1 MTNSDDASAVE
12 QAVGQE
18 VGQAADNTAVE
29 QAATADDTAAV
40 QQSKVDTEG
49 GGDGGA
55 IDKTGLLGTA
65 DADKEG
71 AEKPAEDDK
80 SEDKAVEYGDFKIA
94 EQLQVDDETLS
105 LAKDT
110 FKEMGL
116 TQEQAQKLIDL
127 QNSLALKQD
136 ATLTKTVEAE
146 TQKLIGKWE
155 AAVRADEELGG
166 ADLGEK
172 MKIARSAATKLGC
185 EDALMVISE
194 ARLSNNPAI
203 LRLLY
208 RAGMALSEGA
218 YVQGSVVGEKDLVSI
233 LYDKSNMK

>member
-12 QAVGQE
+12 QAVGQA
-18 VGQAADNTAVE
+18 VGQAADNTTVG

-40 QQSKVDTEG
+40 QQSKVDTGG
-49 GGDGGA
+49 GGDGDA
-55 IDKTGLLGTA
+55 VDKAGLLGTA
-65 DADKEG
+65 DANKEG
-71 AEKPAEDDK
+71 AEKPAGDGK
-80 SEDKAVEYGDFKIA
+80 PEDKAVEYGDFKIA
-94 EQLQVDDETLS
+94 EQLQVDEETMA
-105 LAKDT
+105 LAKDI

-127 QNSLALKQD
+127 QNNLALKQD

-146 TQKLIGKWE
+146 TQKLIDKWE

-194 ARLSNNPAI
+194 ARLSSNPAI

-218 YVQGSVVGEKDLVSI
+218 YVQGSVAGEKDLVSI

>member
-12 QAVGQE
+12 QEVGQA
-18 VGQAADNTAVE
+18 VGQAADNTTVG

-40 QQSKVDTEG
+40 QQSKVDTGG
-49 GGDGGA
+49 GGDGDA
-55 IDKTGLLGTA
+55 VDKAGLLGTA

-80 SEDKAVEYGDFKIA
+80 PEDKAVEYGDFKIA
-94 EQLQVDDETLS
+94 EQLQVDEETMT

-127 QNSLALKQD
+127 QNNLALKQD

-194 ARLSNNPAI
+194 ARLSSNPAI

>member
-12 QAVGQE
+12 QEVGQT
-18 VGQAADNTAVE
+18 VGQAADNTTVG

-40 QQSKVDTEG
+40 QQSKVDTGG
-49 GGDGGA
+49 GGDGDA
-55 IDKTGLLGTA
+55 VDKAGLLGTE

-71 AEKPAEDDK
+71 AGKPAGDDK
-80 SEDKAVEYGDFKIA
+80 PEDKAVEYGDFKIA
-94 EQLQVDDETLS
+94 EQLQVDEEIMT

-146 TQKLIGKWE
+146 TQKLIDKWE

-194 ARLSNNPAI
+194 ARLSSNPAI

-208 RAGMALSEGA
+208 RAGLALSEGA
-218 YVQGSVVGEKDLVSI
+218 YVQGSVAGEKDLVSI

>member
-18 VGQAADNTAVE
+18 VGQAADNTAAE

-55 IDKTGLLGTA
+55 IDKAGLLGTA

-194 ARLSNNPAI
+194 ARLSSNPAI

-208 RAGMALSEGA
+208 RAGVALSEGA

>member
-18 VGQAADNTAVE
+18 VGQAADNTTVG

-40 QQSKVDTEG
+40 QQSKVDTGG
-49 GGDGGA
+49 GGDGDA
-55 IDKTGLLGTA
+55 VDKAGLLGTA

-71 AEKPAEDDK
+71 AEKPAGDGK
-80 SEDKAVEYGDFKIA
+80 PEDKAVEYGDFKIA
-94 EQLQVDDETLS
+94 EQLQVDEETMT

-127 QNSLALKQD
+127 QNNLALKQD

-146 TQKLIGKWE
+146 TQKLIGKW
-155 AAVRADEELGG
+155 
-166 ADLGEK
+166 K
-172 MKIARSAATKLGC
+172 
-185 EDALMVISE
+185 
-194 ARLSNNPAI
+194 RLSAQMKS
-203 LRLLY
+203 L
-208 RAGMALSEGA
+208 
-218 YVQGSVVGEKDLVSI
+218 VVLTWERR
-233 LYDKSNMK
+233 

>member
-18 VGQAADNTAVE
+18 VGQAADNTAAE

-55 IDKTGLLGTA
+55 IDKAGLLGTA

-105 LAKDT
+105 LAKAT
-110 FKEMGL
+110 FREMGL

-194 ARLSNNPAI
+194 ARLSSNPAI

>member
-18 VGQAADNTAVE
+18 VGQAADNTTVG

-40 QQSKVDTEG
+40 QQSKVDTGG
-49 GGDGGA
+49 GGDGDA
-55 IDKTGLLGTA
+55 VDKAGLLGTA

-71 AEKPAEDDK
+71 VEKPAEDDK
-80 SEDKAVEYGDFKIA
+80 SGDKAVEYGDFKIA
-94 EQLQVDDETLS
+94 EQLRVDEEILG
-105 LAKDT
+105 LAKAT
-110 FKEMGL
+110 FREMGL

-194 ARLSNNPAI
+194 ARLSSNPAI

>member
-166 ADLGEK
+166 ADLREK

>member
-12 QAVGQE
+12 QEVGQA
-18 VGQAADNTAVE
+18 VGQAADNTTVG

-40 QQSKVDTEG
+40 QQSKVDTGG
-49 GGDGGA
+49 GGDGDA
-55 IDKTGLLGTA
+55 VDKAGLLGTA

-71 AEKPAEDDK
+71 AEKPAGDDK
-80 SEDKAVEYGDFKIA
+80 PEDKAVEYGDFKIA
-94 EQLQVDDETLS
+94 EQLQVDEETLG
-105 LAKDT
+105 LAKAT
-110 FKEMGL
+110 FREMGL

-127 QNSLALKQD
+127 QNNLALKQD

-146 TQKLIGKWE
+146 TQKLIDKWE

-194 ARLSNNPAI
+194 ARLSSNPAI

-218 YVQGSVVGEKDLVSI
+218 YVQGSVAGEKDLVSI

>member
-12 QAVGQE
+12 QEVGQA
-18 VGQAADNTAVE
+18 VGQAADNTAAE

-55 IDKTGLLGTA
+55 IDKAGLLGTA

-71 AEKPAEDDK
+71 AEKPEEDDK

-94 EQLQVDDETLS
+94 EQLQVDEETLG
-105 LAKDT
+105 LAKAT
-110 FKEMGL
+110 FREMGL

-194 ARLSNNPAI
+194 ARLSSNPAI

>member
-12 QAVGQE
+12 QTVGQE
-18 VGQAADNTAVE
+18 VGQAADNTAAG

-55 IDKTGLLGTA
+55 IDKAGLLGTA

-94 EQLQVDDETLS
+94 EQLQVDEETLG
-105 LAKDT
+105 LAKAT
-110 FKEMGL
+110 FREMGL

-194 ARLSNNPAI
+194 ARLSSNPAI

>member
-12 QAVGQE
+12 QEVGQT
-18 VGQAADNTAVE
+18 VGQAADNTTVG

-40 QQSKVDTEG
+40 QQSKVDTGG
-49 GGDGGA
+49 GGDGDA
-55 IDKTGLLGTA
+55 VDKAGLLGTE

-71 AEKPAEDDK
+71 AGKPAGDDK
-80 SEDKAVEYGDFKIA
+80 PEDKAVEYGDFKIA
-94 EQLQVDDETLS
+94 EQLQVDEETMT
-105 LAKDT
+105 LAKDI

-127 QNSLALKQD
+127 QNNLALKQD

-146 TQKLIGKWE
+146 TQKLIDKWE

-194 ARLSNNPAI
+194 ARLSSNPAI

-218 YVQGSVVGEKDLVSI
+218 YVQGSVAGEKDLVSI